1 MKILSKRKKIVFFII
16 LIILSAVAG
25 VFLWQKYKKPDIP
38 YVLSEEFTITE
49 ANGEKIIE
57 YKKTG
62 FKIRIPGD
70 WDIDG
75 SSRTSLLITSPDFQL
90 HPNVGPFGAPLP
102 EKGCVASIEIIKGDS
117 PGMEYSYIK
126 ELLEVCP
133 TLGQDCNEYKIVEIN
148 GNRGLKYIYSLE
160 ENFIPG
166 RSIWIRVP
174 KNKKLYIFEAYLFSQ
189 DRERCEQEFD
199 NILST
204 VEIKK

>member
-70 WDIDG
+70 WDIHDNSG
-75 SSRTSLLITSPDFQL
+75 VRLLFTSFDFEL
-90 HPNVGPFGAPLP
+90 HPDVGPFGAPLP
-102 EKGCVASIEIIKGDS
+102 KKGCSIALSIAREGTFGTSHIGQLIES
-117 PGMEYSYIK
+117 
-126 ELLEVCP
+126 CP
-133 TLGQDCNEYKIVEIN
+133 TIGQDCNEYKIVEIN

-166 RSIWIRVP
+166 KYISVEIL
-174 KNKKLYIFEAYLFSQ
+174 KDKKIYFFEAYLFSQ